1 MTLMDK
7 AGIVITMVIVGVA
20 VAFSAIGDL
29 SSEKDV
35 VPTEIKPTTKVSE
48 LQKEMEVVK
57 KITEDVQEVAK
68 EAKKTTEKAKETTKE
83 LATSKLPARL
93 VIISEGAH
101 VPGCEKAGKCYDP
114 PSLIIFKGGEIIWR
128 NDDTDAHTVT
138 SGTALEGPTRVF
150 DSGLM
155 KAGDTFSHRFDSS
168 GDYPYYCMIH
178 PWAIGSIS
186 VK

>member
-1 MTLMDK
+1 MDK
-7 AGIVITMVIVGVA
+7 VGIGFTIVIVAVA
-20 VAFSAIGDL
+20 VAFSTIGGL
-29 SSEKDV
+29 GSEPYV
-35 VPTEIKPTTKVSE
+35 APTDIQPTTTRVSE
-48 LQKEMEVVK
+48 LQKEIEVVK
-57 KITEDVQEVAK
+57 KVTEDIQEVAE
-68 EAKKTTEKAKETTKE
+68 EAKETTEKAKETTKE

-128 NDDTDAHTVT
+128 NDDTNSHTVT
-138 SGTALEGPTRVF
+138 GGTALEGPNGLF

-168 GDYPYYCMIH
+168 GEYPYYCMIH